1 MDSSEPPAV
10 ARRRVRLALRAAR
23 EAKGFTQGYVAK
35 ELDWSLSKINRVE
48 KGDVTVSRTDLLAML
63 EMYGISDPDHVD
75 DLVQAARTSRQRGW
89 WDVPRYREHMT
100 NAMLQLFQFE
110 SEASAVRFFAPTLIP
125 GILQTPEY
133 TDFVLEFW
141 KDEMPDPATREIR
154 REARTRRRE
163 QVIDGP
169 HPPQYLLIL
178 DESVLY
184 REIGGP
190 MVAGNQLLDLIN
202 VADEKNV
209 IVRVLRFADA
219 AHLAM
224 LGQFTILDLGDE
236 ENAVLYRET
245 IPGDEIHSDGR
256 VGRYR
261 QRFEQMWTRAMS
273 PEASARLIQARAA
286 VMLSSVDM
294 RQEGPTPT

>member
-1 MDSSEPPAV
+1 MDSGESPVV

-23 EAKGFTQGYVAK
+23 EAKGFTQGHVAQ
-35 ELDWSLSKINRVE
+35 ELDWSLSKVNRIE

-63 EMYGISDPDHVD
+63 EMYGVADSTQVD

-100 NAMLQLFQFE
+100 NAMLQLLQFE
-110 SEASAVRFFAPTLIP
+110 SEASAIRFFAPTLIP
-125 GILQTPEY
+125 GILQTPAY
-133 TDFVLEFW
+133 TDFVLDFW

-163 QVIDGP
+163 QVIEGA
-169 HPPQYLLIL
+169 HPPQYFLIL

-190 MVAGNQLLDLIN
+190 MVAGRQLLDLLT
-202 VADEKNV
+202 VVDKKRL

-245 IPGDEIHSDGR
+245 IPSDEIHSDAR

-261 QRFEQMWTRAMS
+261 QRFEQMWTKAMS
-273 PEASARLIQARAA
+273 PEASARLIRARAA
-286 VMLSSVDM
+286 TMLSAADM
-294 RQEGPTPT
+294 REAYSSPS